1 MYEFYAIIN
10 NVEQVDEP
18 RLTINSPTTLTP
30 IGSVSALSPQ
40 KIDEAYEAAWKAQ
53 PGWNELGLEQR
64 ISYLER
70 WARLLTAHREAIA
83 QLMVAEVAKNYLAS
97 LNEIDRSVQYIDDT
111 IKAARD
117 YTPLIMNPSI
127 HKEGIFTRVAKGVG
141 LAISPFNY
149 PVNLAI
155 TKIAPILITGNTL
168 IFKPATAG
176 SLTGS
181 YLGKLAV
188 EAGFPAGVFNVVTGK
203 GSEIGDLI
211 TQHKHLDFISFTGS
225 APVGK
230 HILDVAS
237 TKDVVL
243 ELGGKDPALILDA
256 TNLKRIA
263 REIVVGAFSYSGQ
276 RCTAIKRVLTTDAIA
291 DQLVPLIANE
301 MKQLKVG
308 KPEDNADIT
317 PVIDEKAALFVQG
330 LIDDAIEYDGKII
343 LGNKRERNLIWPT
356 LVDHVSLKSRLAW
369 EEPFGPVLPIIR
381 LKDVDEMIQ
390 VANDSEYGLQAS
402 VFSQDVDQALKVADR
417 LDDGTVNINGKS
429 QRGPDEFPFLGVKAS
444 GFGAGGITEALKAAT
459 RIKGTVINR
468 E

>member
-10 NVEQVDEP
+10 NLEQADQP
-18 RLTINSPTTLTP
+18 RLTINSPTTLAP
-30 IGSVSALSPQ
+30 IGTVSALSPQ

-53 PGWNELGLEQR
+53 PAWNALGLEGR
-64 ISYLER
+64 IPYLER
-70 WARLLTAHREAIA
+70 WAQLISAHRQQIA
-83 QLMVAEVAKNYLAS
+83 QIMVEEVAKNYLAS
-97 LNEIDRSVQYIDDT
+97 LNEIDRSVQYINDT
-111 IKAARD
+111 IRAARD
-117 YTPLIMNPSI
+117 YRPLIMNPSI

-181 YLGKLAV
+181 YLGKLAL
-188 EAGFPAGVFNVVTGK
+188 EAGFPDGVFNVVTGK
-203 GSEIGDLI
+203 GSQIGDLI
-211 TQHKHLDFISFTGS
+211 TQHQHLDFISFTGS
-225 APVGK
+225 APVGQ
-230 HILDVAS
+230 HILNVAS

-243 ELGGKDPALILDA
+243 ELGGKDPALILDD
-256 TNLKRIA
+256 TNLKHVA

-276 RCTAIKRVLTTDAIA
+276 RCTAIKRVLTTNEIA
-291 DQLVPLIANE
+291 DQLVPLIAQE
-301 MKQLKVG
+301 MQQLKVG

-317 PVIDEKAALFVQG
+317 PVIDQKAADFVQG
-330 LIDDAIEYDGKII
+330 LIDDALKHDGEII
-343 LGNKRERNLIWPT
+343 VGNKREKNLIWPT
-356 LVDHVSLKSRLAW
+356 LVDHVSLESRLAW

-381 LKDVDEMIQ
+381 LKDVDEMVQ
-390 VANDSEYGLQAS
+390 VANASEYGLQAS
-402 VFSQDVDQALKVADR
+402 VFGRDVDQALQVANR